1 MLGYM
6 DPQLD
11 TIPRDSPT
19 LGRTSK
25 MLIAQVIA
33 SMQWTLMSFDIKAAF
48 LQGKTQEDRVIAV
61 EPVPEMVKAMNF
73 KPNEVCKLVKSA
85 YGLIDAPFLWHTELD
100 RQLSPRGDSPHPPLI
115 HTDISFMKKVE
126 QNQPVS

>member
-1 MLGYM
+1 MWKPLEDLKDIKENNGKSRKAKARLVVLGYM

-11 TIPRDSPT
+11 TIPRGSPT

-48 LQGKTQEDRVIAV
+48 LQGKAQEYRVIAV
-61 EPVPEMVKAMNF
+61 EPVPEMVRAMNL
-73 KPNEVCKLVKSA
+73 KPNEVCKIL
-85 YGLIDAPFLWHTELD
+85 
-100 RQLSPRGDSPHPPLI
+100 
-115 HTDISFMKKVE
+115 
-126 QNQPVS
+126 